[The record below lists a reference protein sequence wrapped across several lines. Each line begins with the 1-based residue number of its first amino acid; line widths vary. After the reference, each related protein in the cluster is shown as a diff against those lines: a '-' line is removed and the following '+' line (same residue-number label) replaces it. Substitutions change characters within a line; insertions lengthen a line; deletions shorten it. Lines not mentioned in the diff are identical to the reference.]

1 MAFYPHPHQFP
12 IYMNAY
18 PMPFP
23 NQEFYPMYPPHPQPH
38 PGSGHGGHHGH
49 GHGHGHGAGHA
60 GLDGV
65 VYFESVPPQ
74 SGAPN
79 SGSKHM
85 SGGKYGYN
93 NRKDSS
99 DSGISDYSMNSSSSR
114 KTSMASTVSGASAA
128 TEESTSSSLEDVKEE
143 MPPYEEPDDDTCEK
157 IVQQVEFYFS
167 DANITKDKFLL
178 KHVKRNKE
186 GFVSLKLISSFKR
199 VKHLTKD
206 WRQVAAAIER
216 KSERLEVNDL
226 KTKVRRLDE
235 LPEYD
240 ETTPSRTVVALNLP
254 LERPTIEGVAEIFTV
269 CGEIVLIRILRPGNP
284 IPADIKPFVNKH
296 PEMVSMVCALVEFE
310 RTEFA
315 LKAVRELNNEEDPE
329 KMKVMELT
337 APPAKTAKKDEK
349 KKSVMKQLPPT
360 VQPQHYHHHQ
370 QQPPPPARR
379 FSHAG
384 FGFPGPHHQQPGDQM
399 GPRRK
404 ISLYHNMKFGPIAE
418 EHKKEAAAVA
428 VAAALNP
435 NAPTFQMQQQQ
446 PVPRRSIPRS
456 AYMNPAA
463 AMEAA
468 AAHAAAAQAAH
479 QAAASMQMQMQMHAH
494 AHAHAQSQWMSPRR
508 FTGGGMDM
516 AASGLAIPPSVMRLP
531 RGPDKGKGFR
541 EWCRSRKETTSHAPA
556 EKKKSHAVPIV
567 APPEEAKAAGEA
579 PKIEVTP
586 VAAAAEKKG
595 ETEKKEEDAP
605 SAAAAAAAEDREV
618 VDVSDDGVGDS
629 GNDSEPDA
637 DSGAAAAAA
646 AAPVIPA
653 ASADRIG
660 LAAAVESVAE
670 RAAEKTR

>member
-1 MAFYPHPHQFP
+1 MAFYPHPQFP

-23 NQEFYPMYPPHPQPH
+23 NQEFYPMYPPHP
-38 PGSGHGGHHGH
+38 GAGHGGHHGH
-49 GHGHGHGAGHA
+49 GQVSPGHA
-60 GLDGV
+60 GLDGT
-65 VYFESVPPQ
+65 VYFDAVPPQ
-74 SGAPN
+74 SAVPNGGGKHAPPA
-79 SGSKHM
+79 
-85 SGGKYGYN
+85 SGGGSKYGYN

-99 DSGISDYSMNSSSSR
+99 DSGISDYTVNSNSR

-128 TEESTSSSLEDVKEE
+128 TEESSSSLEDVKEE
-143 MPPYEEPDDDTCEK
+143 MPPYEEPDDDLCEK

-216 KSERLEVNDL
+216 KSEKLEVNDL
-226 KTKVRRLDE
+226 KTKVRRLEE

-254 LERPTIEGVAEIFTV
+254 LERPTIEGVAEIFTA

-296 PEMVSMVCALVEFE
+296 PEMVTMVCALVEFE

-315 LKAVRELNNEEDPE
+315 LKAVRELTNEEPE

-337 APPAKTAKKDEK
+337 APPAKSTKKENEK
-349 KKSVMKQLPPT
+349 KKQSLTMMKQLPPPT
-360 VQPQHYHHHQ
+360 ASPQQ
-370 QQPPPPARR
+370 LSAPRR

-384 FGFPGPHHQQPGDQM
+384 FGFPGPQHQQQGEQM

-404 ISLYHNMKFGPIAE
+404 ISLYHNMKFSPIAE
-418 EHKKEAAAVA
+418 EHKKEAAV
-428 VAAALNP
+428 VAAAMGGLNP

-446 PVPRRSIPRS
+446 QQPVLRRSMPRS
-456 AYMNPAA
+456 GYMNPAA

-468 AAHAAAAQAAH
+468 AAHAAAAQAAQ
-479 QAAASMQMQMQMHAH
+479 QAAASMQMQMHMHA
-494 AHAHAQSQWMSPRR
+494 AHAQSQWLSPRR
-508 FTGGGMDM
+508 FAGGMDM
-516 AASGLAIPPSVMRLP
+516 AASGLAIPPNVMRLP
-531 RGPDKGKGFR
+531 RGPDKGKGFQK
-541 EWCRSRKETTSHAPA
+541 WCRSRMESSAQPPA
-556 EKKKSHAVPIV
+556 AVAKKSHAVPIV
-567 APPEEAKAAGEA
+567 APPTEETRGKET
-579 PKIEVTP
+579 PKIQVTP
-586 VAAAAEKKG
+586 AAAEEEG
-595 ETEKKEEDAP
+595 EKEEACP
-605 SAAAAAAAEDREV
+605 AAAAAEEPEV
-618 VDVSDDGVGDS
+618 VVDASDDGTGDS
-629 GNDSEPDA
+629 GNDSEPEA
-637 DSGAAAAAA
+637 DPGAAADVVVA
-646 AAPVIPA
+646 PA
-653 ASADRIG
+653 ASADRVE

>member
-23 NQEFYPMYPPHPQPH
+23 NQEFYPMYPPHPH

-49 GHGHGHGAGHA
+49 GHSHGHGPGHA
-60 GLDGV
+60 GLDGT
-65 VYFESVPPQ
+65 VYFEAVPPQ
-74 SGAPN
+74 SAVPN
-79 SGSKHM
+79 NGGGKHLSGGG
-85 SGGKYGYN
+85 GGKYGYN

-99 DSGISDYSMNSSSSR
+99 DSGISDYTVNTNSR
-114 KTSMASTVSGASAA
+114 KTSMASTVSGASAMTEA
-128 TEESTSSSLEDVKEE
+128 TDSSLEDVKEE
-143 MPPYEEPDDDTCEK
+143 MPPYEEPDDDLCEK

-216 KSERLEVNDL
+216 KSEKLEVNDL

-296 PEMVSMVCALVEFE
+296 PEMVTMVCALVEFE

-337 APPAKTAKKDEK
+337 APPAKTVKKDEK
-349 KKSVMKQLPPT
+349 KKSVTKQLPPT
-360 VQPQHYHHHQ
+360 VLP
-370 QQPPPPARR
+370 QQPSAPRR

-384 FGFPGPHHQQPGDQM
+384 FGFPGPQHPGQTGDQM

-404 ISLYHNMKFGPIAE
+404 ISLYHNMKFSPIAE
-418 EHKKEAAAVA
+418 EHKKEAA
-428 VAAALNP
+428 VAAAAALGGLNP
-435 NAPTFQMQQQQ
+435 NAPTFQMQP

-456 AYMNPAA
+456 AAAYMNPAA

-468 AAHAAAAQAAH
+468 AAHAAAAQAAQ
-479 QAAASMQMQMQMHAH
+479 QAAASMQMQMQAH
-494 AHAHAQSQWMSPRR
+494 AHAAAAQSHWMSPRR
-508 FTGGGMDM
+508 FTGMDM
-516 AASGLAIPPSVMRLP
+516 AASGLAIPPNVMRLP
-531 RGPDKGKGFR
+531 RGPDKGKGFQK
-541 EWCRSRKETTSHAPA
+541 WCRNRMEASQAPI
-556 EKKKSHAVPIV
+556 KKSHAVPIV
-567 APPEEAKAAGEA
+567 APPEETKDTNVEQT
-579 PKIEVTP
+579 PKIEVT
-586 VAAAAEKKG
+586 VAAEG
-595 ETEKKEEDAP
+595 KEENVREAEDAP
-605 SAAAAAAAEDREV
+605 AAPAASPAEGREV
-618 VDVSDDGVGDS
+618 VDASDDGAGDS
-629 GNDSEPDA
+629 GNDSEPE
-637 DSGAAAAAA
+637 
-646 AAPVIPA
+646 PA
-653 ASADRIG
+653 AVPVVPAPSAGRVG